1 MLKTFIKSV
10 LVTAVLVSTSYAATL
25 LPAASG
31 PTSGELK
38 FNGTVSPSC
47 NLMNFVDGTITATS
61 DQTQLSSTNSGGQ
74 AATVALRANAN
85 GYSLPLG
92 PAIVVGPDGQMT
104 DVNVATTPA
113 ATGTL
118 LDGSVVSQ
126 FGPSAADNT
135 FYFDGGVYNF
145 TVNASVTRQDGSAF
159 KAGTYQLKIPVSC
172 AAI

>member
-1 MLKTFIKSV
+1 MKKLLLSVVVSTFI
-10 LVTAVLVSTSYAATL
+10 LATAESAILPPAT
-25 LPAASG
+25 G
-31 PTSGELK
+31 VTSGELK

-47 NLMNFVDGTITATS
+47 NLMNFVDGTITATA

-85 GYSLPLG
+85 GYTLPLG

-104 DVNVATTPA
+104 DVVVTTDPK

-118 LDGSVVSQ
+118 LDGSSVSQ

-145 TVNASVTRQDGSAF
+145 TVDAAVTRQDGSAF

-172 AAI
+172 TAV